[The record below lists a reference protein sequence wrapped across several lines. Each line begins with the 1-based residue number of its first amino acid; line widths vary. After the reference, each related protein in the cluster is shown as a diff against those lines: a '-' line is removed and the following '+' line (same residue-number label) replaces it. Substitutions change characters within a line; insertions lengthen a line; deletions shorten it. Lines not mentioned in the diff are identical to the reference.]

1 MYRINQEI
9 YHLRSKYALREW
21 GMILKILSELDSS
34 NINNQ
39 IITLLADNK
48 LIDLLNLIL
57 DHPIVG
63 DIYEEDFEEV
73 NKVIRDFFSRKS
85 GLIKNTSSSL
95 ENCMRNMTEQPE
107 SLRD

>member
-1 MYRINQEI
+1 MYKINQEI
-9 YHLRSKYALREW
+9 YHLRSKYSLREW
-21 GMILKILSELDSS
+21 GVILKILSELESN

-57 DHPIVG
+57 DKPIVG

-73 NKVIRDFFSRKS
+73 NRVIKDFFSRKS
-85 GLIKNTSSSL
+85 GLIKNTGSSL
-95 ENCMRNMTEQPE
+95 K
-107 SLRD
+107 S